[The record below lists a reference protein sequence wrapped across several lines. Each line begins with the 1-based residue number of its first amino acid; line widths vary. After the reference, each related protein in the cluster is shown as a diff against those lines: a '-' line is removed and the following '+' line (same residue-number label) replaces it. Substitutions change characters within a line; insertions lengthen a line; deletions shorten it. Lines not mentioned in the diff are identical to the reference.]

1 MKSNRR
7 DPDGPLASTSAQ
19 TDVALRGRGAIM
31 DRLKLCHIAMIGG
44 AMLVATCAASAND
57 SAAELSIGGLQFVRT
72 NDIAMESEDLRISL
86 DRVNVRYQFANTSGK
101 PVTLTVAFPL
111 PDIDL
116 SEADNVALPS
126 TDPVNFVD
134 FETKIDGAPAPFK
147 IDQRAMVGAR
157 DVSALLDQFKL
168 PLLPIGSREIRVAD
182 LPEAT
187 RSKLAD
193 QGLLLPIRT
202 DERGRQQYAVA
213 WVTKTSAVRQQTFPP
228 DRKVVVEHQYKPSIG
243 TNSDTILRRALRTNK
258 ALSAEVE
265 RYRKDYCISDGFL
278 AELDKRA
285 GNTALNASMLQ
296 ERRISYVLRTGANW
310 AGPIQSFKLTIDPGG
325 SDRLVSFCPGRL
337 KPTAPNAL
345 EYTAADFKPEA
356 DLKIL
361 IIGRF

>member
-1 MKSNRR
+1 
-7 DPDGPLASTSAQ
+7 
-19 TDVALRGRGAIM
+19 M
-31 DRLKLCHIAMIGG
+31 DRLRLCFIAMIGG
-44 AMLVATCAASAND
+44 AMLAGTCAARAND

-86 DRVNVRYQFANTSGK
+86 DRVKVRYRFANTSGK

-116 SEADNVALPS
+116 SEADNIALPS

-134 FETKIDGAPAPFK
+134 FETRIDGAPAAFK
-147 IDQRAMVGAR
+147 IDQRAMVGDR

-168 PLLPIGSREIRVAD
+168 PLLPIGGREIRVAD

-187 RSKLAD
+187 RNKLAD
-193 QGLLLPIRT
+193 QGLLMPVRT
-202 DERGRQQYAVA
+202 DDRGRQQFAVA
-213 WVTKTSAVRQQTFPP
+213 WIAKTSAVRQQTFPP
-228 DRKVVVEHQYKPSIG
+228 DRRVIVEHQYRPSVG
-243 TNSDTILRRALRTNK
+243 TSFDTILRRPLRSNK

-265 RYRKDYCISDGFL
+265 RYRKDYCISDAFL

-285 GNTALNASMLQ
+285 GNEKANASMLQ
-296 ERRISYVLRTGANW
+296 ERRISYVLKTGANW
-310 AGPIQSFKLTIDPGG
+310 AGPIHAFGLTIDPGA

-337 KPTAPNAL
+337 KPTAANPL
-345 EYTAADFKPEA
+345 EFTAADFKPEA

>member
-1 MKSNRR
+1 
-7 DPDGPLASTSAQ
+7 
-19 TDVALRGRGAIM
+19 M
-31 DRLKLCHIAMIGG
+31 DRLKLGYVALVGG
-44 AMLVATCAASAND
+44 AMLAATCAARAND

-86 DRVNVRYQFANTSGK
+86 DRVSVHYQFANTSGK

-134 FETKIDGAPAPFK
+134 FETKVDGAPAAFK
-147 IDQRAMVGAR
+147 IDQRAMVGDR
-157 DVSALLDQFKL
+157 DVSALLGQFKL

-187 RSKLAD
+187 RTRLAD
-193 QGLLLPIRT
+193 QGLLMPVRT
-202 DERGRQQYAVA
+202 DEKGRQQYTVA
-213 WVTKTSAVRQQTFPP
+213 WVAKTSAVRQQTFPAE
-228 DRKVVVEHQYKPSIG
+228 RKVMVEHQYRPSVG
-243 TNSDTILRRALRTNK
+243 TNADTILRRTLRANK
-258 ALSAEVE
+258 ALAAEVQ
-265 RYRKDYCISDGFL
+265 RYRRDYCVSDAFL
-278 AELDKRA
+278 AELDKRV
-285 GNTALNASMLQ
+285 GNAPANAPIMQ
-296 ERRISYVLRTGANW
+296 ERRISYVLSTGANW
-310 AGPIQSFKLTIDPGG
+310 AGPIGSFKLTIDPGA

-345 EYTAADFKPEA
+345 EFAAKDFKPEG